1 MNLIQ
6 TFILENRDAT
16 NVCFVEMKNQ
26 EDCHFVVP
34 PDESCDSLS
43 IRASD
48 NTGIN
53 VMLNKG
59 CAERGS
65 SQLLD
70 NAPPSCNVPCFKITK
85 PGKYC
90 YISTRNSNFS
100 NREHRGE
107 ITVIGRN

>member
-1 MNLIQ
+1 
-6 TFILENRDAT
+6 ILENRDAI

-65 SQLLD
+65 T
-70 NAPPSCNVPCFKITK
+70 PPFVTLAIIVTPPRRRPFCRC
-85 PGKYC
+85 GL
-90 YISTRNSNFS
+90 STLAF
-100 NREHRGE
+100 E
-107 ITVIGRN
+107 